1 LRELDGLNAA
11 AFGSTTGGSACDAI
25 RYRLTSFELNDWSI
39 EMDTEKAEGTV
50 REVAGKVQG
59 AAGALVGDSATQ
71 LAGKARELS
80 GKAQQLCADYVSMVR
95 ETAVTKPLTALAV
108 VAAVSFVAG
117 VIWRAGGST
126 REDR

>member
-1 LRELDGLNAA
+1 LHQFDGFNATALGRPMA
-11 AFGSTTGGSACDAI
+11 ASCDAF
-25 RYRLTSFELNDWSI
+25 RKLTSFELNDWSI
-39 EMDTEKAEGTV
+39 EMDKEKAEGAV

-80 GKAQQLCADYVSMVR
+80 GKAQQLATDYVSMVR
-95 ETAVTKPLTALAV
+95 ETVVTKPFTALAV
-108 VAAVSFVAG
+108 VAAVGFVAG
-117 VIWRAGGST
+117 AIWRAGGSR

>member
-1 LRELDGLNAA
+1 MPLLRSA
-11 AFGSTTGGSACDAI
+11 TGGSACDAF

-39 EMDTEKAEGTV
+39 KMDAEKTAGAV

-80 GKAQQLCADYVSMVR
+80 GKAQQLGADYVSMVR
-95 ETAVTKPLTALAV
+95 DTAVTKPFTTLAV

-117 VIWRAGGST
+117 AIWRAGGST
-126 REDR
+126 RDDR

>member
-1 LRELDGLNAA
+1 MPLLRSA
-11 AFGSTTGGSACDAI
+11 TGRSGCDAF
-25 RYRLTSFELNDWSI
+25 RYRPTSFELNDWSI
-39 EMDTEKAEGTV
+39 EMDTEKAEGAV
-50 REVAGKVQG
+50 REVTGKVQG

-95 ETAVTKPLTALAV
+95 ETAVTKPFTALAV

-117 VIWRAGGST
+117 AIWRAGGST
-126 REDR
+126 RDDR